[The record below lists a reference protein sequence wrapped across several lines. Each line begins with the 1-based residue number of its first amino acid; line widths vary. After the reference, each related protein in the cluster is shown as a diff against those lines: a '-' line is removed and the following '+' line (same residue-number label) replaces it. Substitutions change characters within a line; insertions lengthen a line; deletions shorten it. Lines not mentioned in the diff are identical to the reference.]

1 MYFTLVYLDTENMYV
16 SYVENY
22 TRHET
27 WILNLESQDLRTEN
41 G

>member
-22 TRHET
+22 QRGSKLGFFISSHK
-27 WILNLESQDLRTEN
+27 I
-41 G
+41 

>member
-1 MYFTLVYLDTENMYV
+1 MYFTLVYLNTENMYV

-22 TRHET
+22 ARLET